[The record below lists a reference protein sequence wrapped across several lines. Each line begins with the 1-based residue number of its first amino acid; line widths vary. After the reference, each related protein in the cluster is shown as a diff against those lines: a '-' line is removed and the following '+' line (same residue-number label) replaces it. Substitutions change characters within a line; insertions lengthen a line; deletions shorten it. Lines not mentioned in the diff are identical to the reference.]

1 MIKSLSVI
9 FPVYNE
15 EKRLKDCFNDI
26 KKFNL
31 STKIKKIEYIFVD
44 DGSRDDSNIIIK
56 KFIKEQKKANKKI
69 RFKLIKLTKNIG
81 KGGALMKGVMRVEN
95 EWVLTLDTDIS
106 VSLVELTNWLRKKF
120 LKKNCIYFGSR
131 NLKNS
136 KVDYKIHRKILGLFF
151 IFICKILFNINISD
165 TQCGFKLYKTNIA
178 QKIFQNLKEKGY
190 VHDIEIVLKALKE
203 KIEIIEIP
211 VNWVHK
217 KKIKISLIKDSVKI
231 LSSLI
236 ILKQNI
242 R

>member
-1 MIKSLSVI
+1 
-9 FPVYNE
+9 
-15 EKRLKDCFNDI
+15 
-26 KKFNL
+26 
-31 STKIKKIEYIFVD
+31 
-44 DGSRDDSNIIIK
+44 
-56 KFIKEQKKANKKI
+56 
-69 RFKLIKLTKNIG
+69 
-81 KGGALMKGVMRVEN
+81 MKGVMRVKN

-106 VSLVELTNWLRKKF
+106 VSLVELTNWFKKKF

-136 KVDYKIHRKILGLFF
+136 KVNYKIHRKILGLFF

-190 VHDIEIVLKALKE
+190 VHDIEIVLKALK
-203 KIEIIEIP
+203 
-211 VNWVHK
+211 K
-217 KKIKISLIKDSVKI
+217 KLKLLNSCELGSQKNSKISLIKDSIKI

>member
-106 VSLVELTNWLRKKF
+106 VSLVELTNWLRK
-120 LKKNCIYFGSR
+120 
-131 NLKNS
+131 
-136 KVDYKIHRKILGLFF
+136 
-151 IFICKILFNINISD
+151 IFEK
-165 TQCGFKLYKTNIA
+165 KLYL
-178 QKIFQNLKEKGY
+178 FWL
-190 VHDIEIVLKALKE
+190 
-203 KIEIIEIP
+203 
-211 VNWVHK
+211 
-217 KKIKISLIKDSVKI
+217 
-231 LSSLI
+231 
-236 ILKQNI
+236 
-242 R
+242 